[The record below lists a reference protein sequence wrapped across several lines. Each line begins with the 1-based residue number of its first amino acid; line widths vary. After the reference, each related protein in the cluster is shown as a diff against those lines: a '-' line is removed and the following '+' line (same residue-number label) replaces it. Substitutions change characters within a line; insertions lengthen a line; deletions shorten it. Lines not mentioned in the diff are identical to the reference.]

1 MFIDK
6 KDLKE
11 RRQMKQVLE
20 QWSGKFE
27 VDGEIYVSLDNVKV
41 KDGNDFHVRLLP
53 KNREVDDE
61 EDLLS
66 AYRL

>member
-1 MFIDK
+1 
-6 KDLKE
+6 
-11 RRQMKQVLE
+11 MKQILE

-27 VDGEIYVSLDNVKV
+27 VNGEIDVSLDNVKV
-41 KDGNDFHVRLLP
+41 KDGDDFHVRLLP

>member
-1 MFIDK
+1 
-6 KDLKE
+6 
-11 RRQMKQVLE
+11 MKQVLE

-27 VDGEIYVSLDNVKV
+27 IDGEIDVSLDTLKV
-41 KDGNDFHVRLLP
+41 KDGDDFHVRLLP

-66 AYRL
+66 AYGL

>member
-1 MFIDK
+1 
-6 KDLKE
+6 
-11 RRQMKQVLE
+11 MKQVLE
-20 QWSGKFE
+20 QWSGKFIIDSGMPEFLVNAGVKDE
-27 VDGEIYVSLDNVKV
+27 VAVNLDGLKV
-41 KDGNDFHVRLLP
+41 KDGDEFHVRLLP